1 MIKQL
6 KPVHATLRWKKGQK
20 VTVDKFVFFLRLCLY
35 LVLLL
40 FVPFFFYIIQMR
52 KAFYSFQVLVTSGQF
67 FCIDFKFDGYIPS
80 KKNDHFSNTNFTLN
94 VTNLDL
100 SN

>member
-1 MIKQL
+1 
-6 KPVHATLRWKKGQK
+6 
-20 VTVDKFVFFLRLCLY
+20 
-35 LVLLL
+35 
-40 FVPFFFYIIQMR
+40 MR